1 MQCNGG
7 NTETVS
13 TRVLCNL
20 NQNMT
25 RIFNYLLYR
34 TGTHCMANVFGV

>member
-1 MQCNGG
+1 MQCNGD
-7 NTETVS
+7 NTETVT

-25 RIFNYLLYR
+25 RIFNDLLYR
-34 TGTHCMANVFGV
+34 TRTHHMANVFGV